1 MVFADD
7 RIISLAEDDPEILHL
22 ADQIKAAQDQL
33 NAMESVA
40 NIKAPLHYPKRQSDR
55 TAWAERGL
63 KKYGRYIERQ
73 GFGRIDLGSRI
84 DKGMNYARDDAARTA
99 FLAIPSVLKRGVQ
112 IGYHAKHK
120 GGKVNVSQ
128 NVESWTFAAPVT
140 INGTTGNMAVIVQ
153 KTTGLF
159 YKAHKV
165 LMPDGRAFLLSGNDN
180 TESGRVQGATT
191 SGRLAG
197 PTDSVSTHSILESSE
212 NSNNN
217 FMESEADSY
226 SSDDSAYWES
236 MPEDSEQI
244 AEANTTYDYSKP
256 FAEQVDDWKAGL
268 IPQIDS
274 LVLGATP
281 SIWQR
286 VGFNALPVTIN
297 QTHVDYA
304 LNNTK
309 DSDHYIG
316 EAALK
321 DLPNQIERPVAII
334 QSQSDPKRAVVIVR
348 RVHNGKNIIN
358 AVEVDGQARLN
369 RRRTDSNAI
378 TSVYAATNALGMLND
393 ALHHESAGA
402 VELFYWNKREAYT
415 LLNCPRLCG
424 QHKRGP

>member
-1 MVFADD
+1 
-7 RIISLAEDDPEILHL
+7 
-22 ADQIKAAQDQL
+22 
-33 NAMESVA
+33 
-40 NIKAPLHYPKRQSDR
+40 
-55 TAWAERGL
+55 
-63 KKYGRYIERQ
+63 
-73 GFGRIDLGSRI
+73 
-84 DKGMNYARDDAARTA
+84 MNYARDDAARTA